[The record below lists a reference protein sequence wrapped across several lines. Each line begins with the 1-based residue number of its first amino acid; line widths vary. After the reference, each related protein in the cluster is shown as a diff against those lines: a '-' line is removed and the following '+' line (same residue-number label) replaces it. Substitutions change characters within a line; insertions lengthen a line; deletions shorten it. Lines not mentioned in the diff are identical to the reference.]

1 MAWEADNDDGFVPEV
16 YEDSAVADTP
26 RLPDPEAPV
35 YLEEELGVPEA
46 VQQILNLR
54 RHEDDQ
60 NEDGPLVPALEGIA
74 RPTTEDWTPQLREF
88 SSEVQRIKAAQKGPG
103 LLDVKTY
110 FDLQAYNLEQFAEKQ
125 TKQPGS
131 ILLMY
136 MFYSRI
142 FEKLV
147 GKQKGVE
154 VPLFAPVDFNA
165 RLLGFRAILEWARDF
180 KVVPSRVPRR
190 ELERI
195 YVTVHAGDLSSHEK
209 FASKITYPEFVFL
222 IVLCGNNGE
231 PMDRSRLDGSR
242 VRESE
247 PRLEQVK
254 RFASYLSL
262 ANSKK
267 VKLQLHDAYRDV
279 HFWKLSDG
287 ADFEKEARAAEM
299 RSRPQYRVDCSN
311 VSENDQEIISARKY
325 MEHFTWCKQER
336 LWEEFEAPCLDMGV
350 SVIGGAQKSFRVSI
364 TNRGFYVAKLTLE
377 VSSSGPLRLPWK
389 DTSLGAG
396 QSIDVSVEVVPM
408 ECGEWRGEMLIRA
421 VWNGGAYSPGQQD
434 MRVPT
439 YLRVLQPHKYSE
451 GVERRLPL
459 HAPRPFRPGSAARI
473 SIDPASIHSQ
483 QLRAPTPHKSG
494 RPSSASTN
502 SSARP
507 PRPWSSGQRP
517 TSSREGGSTAAP
529 SSRPLSGCPAS
540 SRGAPS
546 SLGQVGR
553 QFYGFPASNS
563 TPPPGQAFENFRQ
576 GGRPRSAPLT
586 SGPPGSQPTSARV
599 RPSSAS
605 GVRSQSANPGPPS
618 RPQRR
623 SHSRPPEYA

>member
-1 MAWEADNDDGFVPEV
+1 MTWESEAASDGVPDV
-16 YEDSAVADTP
+16 YEDSAAADDTP
-26 RLPDPEAPV
+26 RLLDPE
-35 YLEEELGVPEA
+35 EERHLDEALGVPET

-60 NEDGPLVPALEGIA
+60 KEVSPLVPALEGLGFA
-74 RPTTEDWTPQLREF
+74 EDWTPQLREF
-88 SSEVQRIKAAQKGPG
+88 STEVQRIKEQAAQKGPG
-103 LLDVKTY
+103 HLEVKTF
-110 FDLQAYNLEQFAEKQ
+110 FDLQAYNLNQFAEKQ

-154 VPLFAPVDFNA
+154 VPLFAPVNFND

-180 KVVPSRVPRR
+180 KIVPSRVPRR

-195 YVTVHAGDLSSHEK
+195 YVTCHAGDQPSQEK
-209 FASKITYPEFVFL
+209 FASKITYSEFVLL
-222 IVLCGNNGE
+222 IILCGNAGE

-254 RFASYLSL
+254 RLANYLSL
-262 ANSKK
+262 ANQKK

-299 RSRPQYRVDCSN
+299 RSRPQYRVDYLY
-311 VSENDQEIISARKY
+311 VPENDSEISSARKY
-325 MEHFTWCKQER
+325 LEQFTWCSQER
-336 LWEEFEAPCLDMGV
+336 LWEEFEVPCLDMGA
-350 SVIGGAQKSFRVSI
+350 SVIGGAQKHFRVSI
-364 TNRGFYVAKLTLE
+364 ANRGFYLAKVTLE

-389 DTSLGAG
+389 DTVLGAG
-396 QSIDVSVEVVPM
+396 QSIDVKVEVVPV

-421 VWNGGAYSPGQQD
+421 SWTGGFSPGQED
-434 MRVPT
+434 VRVPT

-451 GVERRLPL
+451 GMETRLPL

-494 RPSSASTN
+494 RPSSAST
-502 SSARP
+502 SSTARP
-507 PRPWSSGQRP
+507 PRPLSSQRP
-517 TSSREGGSTAAP
+517 SSSAVGGSTAAP
-529 SSRPLSGCPAS
+529 SSRPLSGCPPS
-540 SRGAPS
+540 SRGPS
-546 SLGQVGR
+546 VLGQAGR
-553 QFYGFPASNS
+553 QSYGLPLS
-563 TPPPGQAFENFRQ
+563 TPPPAPGQAFELFRQ
-576 GGRPRSAPLT
+576 AGRPRSAPLT
-586 SGPPGSQPTSARV
+586 TGPPGSQPSSARA

-605 GVRSQSANPGPPS
+605 GVRSLSANAGPLS

-623 SHSRPPEYA
+623 SHSRPPELP